1 MENFLEEIHKFNE
14 KELSI
19 SVTAEYCTEDQHV
32 LCFHMY
38 GELDNETSR
47 PLEKLIEQVFT
58 QDYVPEVIVLEC
70 SNLNYVSSTG
80 IGVFV
85 SALMKCNRR
94 NIKLFLSAMPEKILN
109 IFSLLGFY
117 SYFDFIPSPADAKSN
132 W

>member
-14 KELSI
+14 KELRI
-19 SVTAEYCTEDQHV
+19 SLAAEYCPENQHV

-38 GELDNETSR
+38 GELYNETCC
-47 PLEKLIEQVFT
+47 PLEKLISQVLT
-58 QDYVPEVIVLEC
+58 QEEIPEVLVLEC

-85 SALMKCNRR
+85 SILMKCNRR

-117 SYFDFIPSPADAKSN
+117 SYFNFISTTADAKPN
-132 W
+132 